1 MPARRVQLTRSMKK
15 KPSPVSRLLPYA
27 KPLSFKKP
35 SSPVKN
41 DEIKSLIKTMKAQK
55 NKYNKMLNSE
65 IKKAESKAKAK
76 AKAKATRGDFARPEY
91 FANIARMAFN
101 NARKNNNGNVIMRN
115 ASPIGSGRNKRR

>member
-1 MPARRVQLTRSMKK
+1 
-15 KPSPVSRLLPYA
+15 
-27 KPLSFKKP
+27 
-35 SSPVKN
+35 
-41 DEIKSLIKTMKAQK
+41 MKAQK

-76 AKAKATRGDFARPEY
+76 AKAIRGDFARPEY

-101 NARKNNNGNVIMRN
+101 NARKNKNGNVIMRN